1 MCVRTELKSETVA
14 PARLTRAPA
23 GTVMVISSAKA
34 AGGRWLQKSASGW
47 SSLHGAKC
55 STCFH
60 LLIQAFT

>member
-23 GTVMVISSAKA
+23 GTVIGDQFG
-34 AGGRWLQKSASGW
+34 AGCRWLQKSASGW

-55 STCFH
+55 STCLH